1 MIERDPS
8 TGELKLDKTEK
19 LTFGKYLGRSLAT
32 VMVLDPQYLIW
43 VVQSNN
49 KWRISDTWR
58 QYLEDYAEEE
68 SRKVYCTY
76 MRR

>member
-1 MIERDPS
+1 MIERDPF

-32 VMVLDPQYLIW
+32 VMVLDPQYLIG

-49 KWRISDTWR
+49 KGRISDTWR